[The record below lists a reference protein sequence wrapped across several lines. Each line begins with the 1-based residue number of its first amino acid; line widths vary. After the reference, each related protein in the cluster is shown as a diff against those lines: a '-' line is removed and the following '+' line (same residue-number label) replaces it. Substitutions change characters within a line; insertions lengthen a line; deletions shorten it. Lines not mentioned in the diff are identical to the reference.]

1 MSDRDELMKQ
11 AEKLGLDFPK
21 NIPSEKLSRMVDNA
35 LLSEEAETTTQP
47 NEEDDDLT
55 DEEMKVEKDEKA
67 AMEKAAKEEA
77 AKEEA
82 EAVAE
87 LQKSMKKTEKEDTDR
102 KPSKRMLM
110 RRKIAEARKKAFK
123 THIVTLTNKDSR
135 ENDVMTTVN
144 LSFENQYFGL
154 SKIIPLDVPVE
165 LEKALIDIAESTRIT
180 LHKDEIVSGK
190 RTGNKVPVSVK
201 KFAISYSRQ
210 QTEE

>member
-11 AEKLGLDFPK
+11 AEELGLDFPK

-35 LLSEEAETTTQP
+35 LLSEENETTAQS

-67 AMEKAAKEEA
+67 AMEKA

-180 LHKDEIVSGK
+180 LHKDEVVSGK

-201 KFAISYSRQ
+201 KFAISYSSQ

>member
-11 AEKLGLDFPK
+11 AEELGLDFPK

-35 LLSEEAETTTQP
+35 LLSEENETTVQS

-67 AMEKAAKEEA
+67 AMEKA

-180 LHKDEIVSGK
+180 LHKDEVVSGK

>member
-11 AEKLGLDFPK
+11 AEELGLDFPK

-35 LLSEEAETTTQP
+35 LLSEENETTAQS

-77 AKEEA
+77 EA
-82 EAVAE
+82 AAE

-180 LHKDEIVSGK
+180 LHKDEVVSGK

>member
-77 AKEEA
+77 
-82 EAVAE
+82 EAVTE

>member
-11 AEKLGLDFPK
+11 AEELGLDFPK

-35 LLSEEAETTTQP
+35 LLSEENETTDQS
-47 NEEDDDLT
+47 NEEDDELT
-55 DEEMKVEKDEKA
+55 EEEMKVEKDEKA
-67 AMEKAAKEEA
+67 AMEKA

-180 LHKDEIVSGK
+180 LHKDEVVSGK

>member
-67 AMEKAAKEEA
+67 AMEKA

-180 LHKDEIVSGK
+180 LHKDEVVSGK

>member
-35 LLSEEAETTTQP
+35 LLSEEAETTTQL

-67 AMEKAAKEEA
+67 AMEKA

-180 LHKDEIVSGK
+180 LHKDEVVSGK

>member
-11 AEKLGLDFPK
+11 AEELGLDFPK

-35 LLSEEAETTTQP
+35 LLSEENETTAQS

-67 AMEKAAKEEA
+67 AMEKA

-180 LHKDEIVSGK
+180 LHKDEVVSGK

>member
-11 AEKLGLDFPK
+11 AEELGLDFPK

-35 LLSEEAETTTQP
+35 LLSEENETTAQS

-55 DEEMKVEKDEKA
+55 DEEMKVEKD
-67 AMEKAAKEEA
+67 EKAAKEEA

-180 LHKDEIVSGK
+180 LHKDEVVSGK

>member
-67 AMEKAAKEEA
+67 AMEKA

>member
-35 LLSEEAETTTQP
+35 LLSEENETTAQP
-47 NEEDDDLT
+47 NEEDYDLT

-67 AMEKAAKEEA
+67 AMEKA

-180 LHKDEIVSGK
+180 LHKDEVVSGK
-190 RTGNKVPVSVK
+190 RTGNKIAVSVN

>member
-21 NIPSEKLSRMVDNA
+21 NIPSEKLSRMVDDA
-35 LLSEEAETTTQP
+35 LLSEENETTAQS
-47 NEEDDDLT
+47 NEEDEELT
-55 DEEMKVEKDEKA
+55 DEEMKAEKDEKA
-67 AMEKAAKEEA
+67 AVEKA

-180 LHKDEIVSGK
+180 LHKDEVVSGK

>member
-11 AEKLGLDFPK
+11 AEELGLEFPK

-55 DEEMKVEKDEKA
+55 DEEMKVERDEKA
-67 AMEKAAKEEA
+67 AMEKA

-180 LHKDEIVSGK
+180 LHKDEVVSGK

>member
-11 AEKLGLDFPK
+11 AEELGLDFPK

-67 AMEKAAKEEA
+67 TMEKA

-87 LQKSMKKTEKEDTDR
+87 IQKSMKKTEKEDTDR

-180 LHKDEIVSGK
+180 LHKDEVVSGK

>member
-1 MSDRDELMKQ
+1 
-11 AEKLGLDFPK
+11 
-21 NIPSEKLSRMVDNA
+21 
-35 LLSEEAETTTQP
+35 
-47 NEEDDDLT
+47 
-55 DEEMKVEKDEKA
+55 
-67 AMEKAAKEEA
+67 
-77 AKEEA
+77 
-82 EAVAE
+82 
-87 LQKSMKKTEKEDTDR
+87 MKKTEKEDTDR

-154 SKIIPLDVPVE
+154 SKIIPLGVPVE

-180 LHKDEIVSGK
+180 LHKDEVVSGK

>member
-1 MSDRDELMKQ
+1 MSDREDLMKQ

-21 NIPSEKLSRMVDNA
+21 NIPSEKLSRMVDDA
-35 LLSEEAETTTQP
+35 LENKEESTEETNTEEYELTAEELEAEAAEEAA
-47 NEEDDDLT
+47 L
-55 DEEMKVEKDEKA
+55 
-67 AMEKAAKEEA
+67 EKAAKEEA
-77 AKEEA
+77 AA
-82 EAVAE
+82 QVE
-87 LQKSMKKTEKEDTDR
+87 LQKAMQKTEEENAGR
-102 KPSKRMLM
+102 KPSKKIML

-154 SKIIPLDVPVE
+154 SKIVPLDVPVE

-180 LHKDEIVSGK
+180 LHKDEIVAGK

>member
-11 AEKLGLDFPK
+11 AEELGLDFPK

-35 LLSEEAETTTQP
+35 LLSEENETTAQS
-47 NEEDDDLT
+47 NEEDEELT
-55 DEEMKVEKDEKA
+55 DEEMKAEKDEKA
-67 AMEKAAKEEA
+67 AIEKD

-82 EAVAE
+82 EAVVE

-180 LHKDEIVSGK
+180 LHKDEVVSGK

>member
-11 AEKLGLDFPK
+11 AEELGLDFPK

-35 LLSEEAETTTQP
+35 LLSEENETTAQS

-67 AMEKAAKEEA
+67 AMEKA

>member
-11 AEKLGLDFPK
+11 AEELGLDFPK

-55 DEEMKVEKDEKA
+55 DEEMKVERDEKA
-67 AMEKAAKEEA
+67 AMEKA

-180 LHKDEIVSGK
+180 LHKDEVVSGK

>member
-67 AMEKAAKEEA
+67 AKEEA

-82 EAVAE
+82 EAVTE

>member
-11 AEKLGLDFPK
+11 AEELGLDFPK

-67 AMEKAAKEEA
+67 AMEKAAKEES
-77 AKEEA
+77 

-165 LEKALIDIAESTRIT
+165 LEKALIDIAENTRIT
-180 LHKDEIVSGK
+180 LHKDEVVSGK

>member
-11 AEKLGLDFPK
+11 AEELGLDFPK

-67 AMEKAAKEEA
+67 AMEKAAKEES
-77 AKEEA
+77 

-180 LHKDEIVSGK
+180 LHKDEVVSGK